1 MLRVFALPS
10 DKTAGGL
17 TFQLLFF
24 PLRRLLVLLLGEPLP
39 ELHLLPLLPLHVL
52 PVDAHQAGDGH
63 LRPPIVVLAIGP
75 VLETLLL
82 LVPVATGGPRHI
94 LPVPRLLPL
103 QEPRPPAVLLQFRFC
118 KEKHGPL
125 SRIQENEAHSFGLK
139 STSFSE

>member
-63 LRPPIVVLAIGP
+63 RRPPIVVLAIGP